1 MYNFWHTLT
10 PRELSVLIK
19 LKFVLI
25 VEVSVGRG
33 FITCCHSFRLK
44 KKKKKKKIQGMATQ
58 TLNTK
63 FHPISRHEEIGA
75 NAYASRI
82 IRKL

>member
-1 MYNFWHTLT
+1 MYNFWHTLR

-25 VEVSVGRG
+25 IEVFVGRV
-33 FITCCHSFRLK
+33 FTCRHSFRK
-44 KKKKKKKIQGMATQ
+44 KEIQGMTTQ

-82 IRKL
+82 IHKL

>member
-1 MYNFWHTLT
+1 MYNFWHPLR

-25 VEVSVGRG
+25 IEVSVGRG
-33 FITCCHSFRLK
+33 FSCCHS
-44 KKKKKKKIQGMATQ
+44 GDDHPNTQ
-58 TLNTK
+58 CQVSSD
-63 FHPISRHEEIGA
+63 IYEEIGA

-82 IRKL
+82 IHKL